1 MMEKQDFSTTI
12 SVDQPPREVF
22 NAVNNVRAWWSED
35 TKGDSLALHDEFM
48 VDFGA
53 HWWALRIIESI
64 PDQKVVWLVSGS
76 YMPWNEHKH
85 EWTGTTLSFEISRD
99 GNQTTLQFSHV
110 GLVPQFACYNG
121 CSKGWTGYI
130 SISLKNLITTG
141 VGTPD
146 YPY

>member
-1 MMEKQDFSTTI
+1 MMEKQNFSTTI
-12 SVDQPPREVF
+12 SVDQPARDVF
-22 NAVNNVRAWWSED
+22 NAVNDVRAWWSAD
-35 TKGDSLALHDEFM
+35 AKGDSLALHDEFM

-99 GNQTTLQFSHV
+99 SNQTTLQFSHV
-110 GLVPQFACYNG
+110 GLVPQFACYKG